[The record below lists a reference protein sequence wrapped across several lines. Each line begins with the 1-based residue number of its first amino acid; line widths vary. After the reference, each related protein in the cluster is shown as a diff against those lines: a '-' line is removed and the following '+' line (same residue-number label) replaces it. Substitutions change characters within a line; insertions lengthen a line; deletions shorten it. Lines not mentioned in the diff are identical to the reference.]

1 MKEGKEGK
9 GRDFSRVPI
18 NVWVEVRTKDVVI
31 KTHKTHDLS
40 MVGISLLHEGKTLP
54 VGSLCDISVFLEGVD
69 PPIHIDMQGKVER
82 LTDKDLAIRF
92 LEVELE
98 SYEHLKNLVRYNSQ
112 NIDEID
118 KEIGS
123 HVGLKKKD

>member
-9 GRDFSRVPI
+9 GRDFSRAPI